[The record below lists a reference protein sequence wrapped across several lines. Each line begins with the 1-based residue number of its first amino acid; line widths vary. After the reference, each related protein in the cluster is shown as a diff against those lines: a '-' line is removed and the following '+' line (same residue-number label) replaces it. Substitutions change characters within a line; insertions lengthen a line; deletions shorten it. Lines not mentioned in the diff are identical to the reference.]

1 MRLNS
6 ARRNSVRDWRLSGGG
21 FHETV
26 RRLIDI
32 LLGTV
37 LLLIVIPVSL
47 VAALAI
53 WFTDRGPVFFR
64 QTRAGMGGRPFELL
78 KFRSMHVNNLAA
90 VVVGQV
96 GVEHPMVTPVGR
108 WLRRFKIDE
117 LPQLLNVL
125 RGEMTLIGPR
135 PTVLEQVAEYT
146 PFQRRRLAI
155 PPGMTGWAQV
165 NGGVKITWPQ
175 RIILDVWYID
185 HQSFWLNLEILWRT
199 VAVVLV
205 GDEPSPKALEAAI
218 AYANE
223 QAARHGQIRCS
234 SAPPLEP
241 TTRLDF

>member
-1 MRLNS
+1 M
-6 ARRNSVRDWRLSGGG
+6 
-21 FHETV
+21 
-26 RRLIDI
+26 RRLTDI
-32 LLGTV
+32 FATTV
-37 LLLIVIPVSL
+37 LLVMSTPVFLI
-47 VAALAI
+47 AALAI
-53 WFTDRGPVFFR
+53 WSTDRGPVFFR
-64 QTRAGMGGRPFELL
+64 QTRAGLRGRPFELL
-78 KFRSMHVNNLAA
+78 KFRSMQVNNLAA

-96 GVEHPMVTPVGR
+96 GVEHPMVTPVGK

-125 RGEMTLIGPR
+125 RGDMTLIGPR

-146 PFQRRRLAI
+146 PFERRRLSI

-165 NGGVKITWPQ
+165 NGGVEITWPE
-175 RIILDVWYID
+175 RIFLDVWYVD

-199 VAVVLV
+199 VAVILF
-205 GDEPSPKALEAAI
+205 GDEPNPKALEAAI

-234 SAPPLEP
+234 STSPLEP